1 MNKLQKPKAPLI
13 GADGNIFNLMGIV
26 SRTLRKAGQG
36 YLVQEMN
43 NRVTSCSD
51 YNEALNVL
59 FDYVEP
65 VEVES
70 NKSFYGHNDID
81 Y

>member
-26 SRTLRKAGQG
+26 ARTLRKAGQG
-36 YLVQEMN
+36 HLVQEMN
-43 NRVTSCSD
+43 DRVTSCSN

-65 VEVES
+65 VEVET
-70 NKSFYGHNDID
+70 NKSFYGYDDID